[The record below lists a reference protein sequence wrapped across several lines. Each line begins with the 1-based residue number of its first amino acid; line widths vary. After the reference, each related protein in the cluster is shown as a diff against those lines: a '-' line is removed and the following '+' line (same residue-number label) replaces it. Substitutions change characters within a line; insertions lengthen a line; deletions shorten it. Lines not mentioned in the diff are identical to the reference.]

1 MTELLKGPDEKFCF
15 ECGEVIRAKAE
26 LCPKCG
32 IRQPGFGVQRG
43 SPEKNRIAA
52 GVFALLLGIFGAHK
66 FYLGKTGQ
74 GIMYLLFFWT
84 MIPGII
90 AFIEGILYLTMSDE
104 AFEDRYL
111 T

>member
-1 MTELLKGPDEKFCF
+1 
-15 ECGEVIRAKAE
+15 
-26 LCPKCG
+26 
-32 IRQPGFGVQRG
+32 
-43 SPEKNRIAA
+43 
-52 GVFALLLGIFGAHK
+52 
-66 FYLGKTGQ
+66 
-74 GIMYLLFFWT
+74 MYLLFCWT